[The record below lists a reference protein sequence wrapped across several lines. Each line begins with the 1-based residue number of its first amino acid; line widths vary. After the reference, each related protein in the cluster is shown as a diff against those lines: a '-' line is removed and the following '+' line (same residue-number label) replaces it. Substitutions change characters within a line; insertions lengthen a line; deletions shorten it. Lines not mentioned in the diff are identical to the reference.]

1 MPIPSALHRT
11 QAWYRKLTVPQ
22 FTVVT
27 GFLVVAAGSLI
38 LATPLCSGP
47 RVGLWEAFFTSAS
60 AVTVTGLS
68 VIDVGRDLT
77 GFGQGVLALMILVGG
92 LGLMAI
98 TTFLQGFVVRGTALR
113 RRLDRGQTLDEF
125 GVGGVGTTFRGIAL
139 TATVLILLGAIVLY
153 FFGFTD
159 LPLGGGRLW
168 AALFHSISAYN
179 NAGFGLWSDSLERY
193 RTNGIVNAVVILL
206 IVLGGL
212 GWRVTNDLWICL
224 LYTSPSPRDRQ
235 KSRMPSS
242 A

>member
-1 MPIPSALHRT
+1 MPIPTAIHRT
-11 QAWYRKLTVPQ
+11 QAWYRRLTVPQ

-27 GFLVVAAGSLI
+27 GLLVVTAGTLV

-47 RVGLWEAFFTSAS
+47 SVGLWEAFFTAAS

-125 GVGGVGTTFRGIAL
+125 LAAMRDRI
-139 TATVLILLGAIVLY
+139 
-153 FFGFTD
+153 
-159 LPLGGGRLW
+159 PLGRPGLPEDTAAAVAFLASDDARYVTGEAMNVSGGEEM
-168 AALFHSISAYN
+168 H
-179 NAGFGLWSDSLERY
+179 
-193 RTNGIVNAVVILL
+193 
-206 IVLGGL
+206 
-212 GWRVTNDLWICL
+212 
-224 LYTSPSPRDRQ
+224 
-235 KSRMPSS
+235 
-242 A
+242 